1 MTVTHGQEVV
11 FSKMNSSRNSLQRE
25 DELVM
30 RKLLVF
36 FLFAIFSYIFKKE
49 IPKGE
54 SLVNPDCQLCNPAD
68 TPKVLGLSLNVRN
81 HCLDQVVAVLTANAT
96 GCGHK
101 CDSDVIMG
109 VAVGEEHSV
118 FASSRVAGTYKLSMS
133 RKVQPVVNTQS
144 AIVVVSGDCV

>member
-1 MTVTHGQEVV
+1 MIVTHSQEVV

-25 DELVM
+25 DELVIN
-30 RKLLVF
+30 KLLVSSVS
-36 FLFAIFSYIFKKE
+36 IFSSIFKKE

-54 SLVNPDCQLCNPAD
+54 SLVNPDCQLCNPSD

-101 CDSDVIMG
+101 CGSDVIMG
-109 VAVGEEHSV
+109 VAVREEHSV
-118 FASSRVAGTYKLSMS
+118 FASCRVAGTYKLSMS
-133 RKVQPVVNTQS
+133 RKVQPVLKT
-144 AIVVVSGDCV
+144 